1 MDAFGEVVR
10 QAVSDYVGSQHEL
23 SAVKEVLRVVN
34 FCAVQSRGAGGT
46 KIYAAGMKPELN
58 LVPPSPST
66 STDTLPLVP
75 TKANGEDQ
83 HCPIEEVP
91 GLELCFGGHVVGFEK
106 ASSVFGD
113 GSAFNARFGD
123 AFGDVI
129 LNRFVTI
136 YKFDEL
142 LPPHG
147 VSVEVWYGVRREVI
161 AQRGLQLHAPLR
173 GDFDTIEQFMLALDE
188 YTASHRPERFSTSD
202 LEGPVEFYVRF
213 GRFPSVWEVHD
224 SENEG
229 AQATAGS

>member
-91 GLELCFGGHVVGFEK
+91 DLELCFGGHVVGFEK
-106 ASSVFGD
+106 ASSVFTIG
-113 GSAFNARFGD
+113 FQ
-123 AFGDVI
+123 
-129 LNRFVTI
+129 TI

-173 GDFDTIEQFMLALDE
+173 GDFDTIEQFKLAVKE
-188 YTASHRPERFSTSD
+188 HTASFRPERFSTSD
-202 LEGPVEFYVRF
+202 LEGPVEFHVRF
-213 GRFPSVWEVHD
+213 GRLPSVWEVNEN
-224 SENEG
+224 ENEG
-229 AQATAGS
+229 AQAAAGN